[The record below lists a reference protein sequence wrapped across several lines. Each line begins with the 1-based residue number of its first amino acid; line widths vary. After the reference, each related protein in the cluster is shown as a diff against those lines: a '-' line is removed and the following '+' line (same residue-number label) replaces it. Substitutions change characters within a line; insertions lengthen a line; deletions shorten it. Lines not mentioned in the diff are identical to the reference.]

1 MTSRTTAAL
10 ADKYDSVAYVGQPNP
25 LTHPA
30 HLATVATL
38 FGLASP
44 SVDTC
49 RVLEVGCGDGANLL
63 PMAAA
68 LPRARF
74 LGCDIAPRAI
84 ETARAIGAELGLAN
98 ATLLIEDLTSLP
110 AHLSDFDYIIAHGLY
125 SWVPASVRDSLF
137 TLAAQRLSSN
147 GVMFVS
153 YNAYPGCHIRRAAW
167 DILHFHTDAIADA
180 QARIK
185 AARTMAGLLAE
196 PGATHESSD
205 ALLREEFR
213 RIESRSD
220 SALFHDDMGSPNDPV
235 YFHEFIAHA
244 QRFGLDF
251 LAEAALPMMSV
262 GGLSANMSRFVAG
275 MNRLAREQYIDFA
288 RMRRF
293 RQTLLCRAAA
303 STTGIVVAAIAKMYV
318 SAATPLI
325 RSSLAGKDPGAAL
338 NAEGSGGE
346 QATHEVASLRELL
359 RWLVTQSP
367 RAVPVAEARAWYRA
381 RSSAAPPE
389 IETLLAE
396 ACMRGLVQLHVDAP
410 VATSVA
416 GEFPVASA
424 MARWQASRQEQITN
438 LRHESLRLP
447 DAAARRLLALLD
459 GSRSRAALHTAM
471 AVAWP
476 KSPVDEIRWRIDDY
490 LGHFAKLALLS

>member
-1 MTSRTTAAL
+1 MTSRTTADL
-10 ADKYDSVAYVGQPNP
+10 AEKYDTVAYVGQPNP

-38 FGLASP
+38 FGLAPP
-44 SVDTC
+44 SVATC

-63 PMAAA
+63 PMAVA

-74 LGCDIAPRAI
+74 VGCDIAPRAI
-84 ETARAIGAELGLAN
+84 EAARTVAAELGLAN
-98 ATLLIEDLTSLP
+98 ATLHTEDLASLP
-110 AHLSDFDYIIAHGLY
+110 AQLGDFDYIIAHGLY
-125 SWVPASVRDSLF
+125 SWVPATVRDSLF
-137 TLAAQRLSSN
+137 TLAAQRLSPN

-167 DILHFHTDAIADA
+167 DILHFHTDAIVDP

-185 AARTMAGLLAE
+185 AARTLAGLLAE
-196 PGATHESSD
+196 PGATHEASD

-251 LAEAALPMMSV
+251 LAEASLPMMSV
-262 GGLSANMSRFVAG
+262 GGLSANMSRFVAE
-275 MNRLAREQYIDFA
+275 MDRLEREQYIDFA

-303 STTGIVVAAIAKMYV
+303 STTGIVVATIADMYV

-338 NAEGSGGE
+338 IATDPGSE
-346 QATHEVASLRELL
+346 SSAPEVALLRDLL
-359 RWLVTQSP
+359 RWLVAQSP
-367 RAVPVAEARAWYRA
+367 RAAPVAEVKAWYRA
-381 RSSAAPPE
+381 RTPAPPAE
-389 IETLLAE
+389 VETILAE
-396 ACMRGLVQLHVDAP
+396 ACVRGWVQLHADAP
-410 VATSVA
+410 AAAFVT
-416 GEFPVASA
+416 GEFPVASP

-447 DAAARRLLALLD
+447 DATARRLLALLD
-459 GSRSRAALHTAM
+459 GTRSRVALHAAM

-476 KSPVDEIRWRIDDY
+476 ESPVAEIRQRIDDY
-490 LGHFAKLALLS
+490 LGHFAKLALLT

>member
-1 MTSRTTAAL
+1 MNNRTTADL
-10 ADKYDSVAYVGQPNP
+10 AEKYDTVAYVGQPNP

-38 FGLASP
+38 FGLAPP

-63 PMAAA
+63 PMAMA
-68 LPRARF
+68 LPHARF
-74 LGCDIAPRAI
+74 VGCDIAPRAI
-84 ETARAIGAELGLAN
+84 EAARAVAAELGLAN
-98 ATLLIEDLTSLP
+98 ATLLTEDLTSLP
-110 AHLSDFDYIIAHGLY
+110 AHVGDFDYIIAHGLY
-125 SWVPASVRDSLF
+125 SWVPALVRDALF
-137 TLAAQRLSSN
+137 TLAAQRLSIN
-147 GVMFVS
+147 GVLFVS

-167 DILHFHTDAIADA
+167 DILHFHTDAIVDA
-180 QARIK
+180 QAQIK
-185 AARTMAGLLAE
+185 AARTLAGLLAE
-196 PGATHESSD
+196 PGATHEASD

-220 SALFHDDMGSPNDPV
+220 SALFHDDMGSPNDPI

-251 LAEAALPMMSV
+251 LAEASLPMMSV

-275 MNRLAREQYIDFA
+275 MGRLVREQYIDFA

-293 RQTLLCRAAA
+293 RQTLLCRAAP
-303 STTGIVVAAIAKMYV
+303 STTGIVITAIAKMYV

-346 QATHEVASLRELL
+346 QSTHEVATLRELL
-359 RWLVTQSP
+359 RWLVAQSP
-367 RAVPVAEARAWYRA
+367 RAAPVAEVKAWYRA
-381 RSSAAPPE
+381 RTPPAQPE
-389 IETLLAE
+389 IETILAE

-410 VATSVA
+410 AATFLA
-416 GEFPVASA
+416 DEFPVASP

-459 GSRSRAALHTAM
+459 GSRSRVALHTTM
-471 AVAWP
+471 AVEWP
-476 KSPVDEIRWRIDDY
+476 ESRVDEIRQRIDDY